1 MKKLTPAQRDL
12 AEQYLPFTFK
22 MIAEWAKKYSGY
34 GYDAVHDAGITA
46 LLKTARNWDE
56 NKGSSFFSILAL
68 SITNEMYKIPRYF
81 NAHKRKGV
89 ILSLETP
96 LSADDESLTIKDLLG
111 EHDDYPVFNE
121 DYMKFI
127 KKSLFILTEREKKC
141 ILDNYFEGKRQ
152 EDIAADIGVSQM
164 QVSRIIRKALVKM
177 REYLQSE
184 GVQSA

>member
-22 MIAEWAKKYSGY
+22 RIAEWAEKYSGY

-46 LLKTARNWDE
+46 LIKTARNWDE
-56 NKGSSFFSILAL
+56 SKGSSFFSILDL

-81 NAHKRKGV
+81 NAYKRQGV
-89 ILSLETP
+89 VLSLETP
-96 LSADDESLTIKDLLG
+96 ISSYDESLTIKDLLG
-111 EHDDYPVFNE
+111 EPDEYPVFNE
-121 DYMKFI
+121 DYIKFI
-127 KKSLFILTEREKKC
+127 KKSLFILTEKEKKC
-141 ILDNYFEGKRQ
+141 ILDNFLEGRRQ

-164 QVSRIIRKALVKM
+164 QVSRIIRKALVKI